1 MDKSTLTAFIKKE
14 AIALGFDA
22 CGIANASMASN
33 ECRLYYE
40 SWLNKGY
47 QAEMSYMERNFEK
60 RMDPSELVTGAKSVI
75 VVALNYFHKV
85 ADEMVSPKIAK
96 YAVNPDYHKVIKDKL
111 YELAEII
118 KLQGI
123 ALNGR
128 SFTDSAPVAERY
140 WASMAGIGWIGKN
153 SHLIITG
160 KGSYFLLGELIVD
173 VELDYDSPQNE
184 KCGSCTKCLEI
195 CPGSALSTENGLN
208 SSRCISYLTIEKKG
222 SFNSDEAK
230 LCYENDYIFGCDICQ
245 DVCPWNKFSTE
256 QTKSFMQPVKSVLN
270 INTEELKYFDDS
282 GFKNSFKD
290 TCLFRTGL
298 DALKRNSGKDKNEKP
313 VTF

>member
-1 MDKSTLTAFIKKE
+1 MDKSSLTAFIKKE
-14 AIALGFDA
+14 AITLGFDA
-22 CGIANASMASN
+22 CGIAKASMVSD
-33 ECRLYYE
+33 ECRFFYE

-47 QAEMSYMERNFEK
+47 QAEMSYMERNFAK
-60 RMDPSELVTGAKSVI
+60 RMDPSELVAGGKSVI

-96 YAVNPDYHKVIKDKL
+96 YAVNPDYHKIIKDKL
-111 YELAEII
+111 YELIEII

-123 ALNGR
+123 TLNGR
-128 SFTDSAPVAERY
+128 AFSDSAPFAERY

-153 SHLIITG
+153 SHMIIPG
-160 KGSYFLLGELIVD
+160 MGSYFLLGELIVD

-195 CPGSALSTENGLN
+195 CPGSALSTENGLD

-222 SFNSDEAK
+222 SLLPDEAK
-230 LCYENDYIFGCDICQ
+230 LCFENGYIFGCDICQ

-256 QTKSFMQPVKSVLN
+256 QVKSFMQPVYPIMNLTTEGLKGLN
-270 INTEELKYFDDS
+270 DS

-298 DALKRNSGKDKNEKP
+298 DALKRNSGIK
-313 VTF
+313 